1 MPFTIN
7 EFKSTM
13 MQYGGP
19 ARKNIFEVNL
29 NVIDSVTGRPDHIF
43 FCKTVS
49 VPGIN
54 VNVQTYM
61 PNAFGI
67 MQSVPVSTTHDQL
80 NCVFILDSSH
90 MILSFFHRWMQQV
103 VNYDVSGGIFSQ
115 VNDQLPYEFGYKDD
129 YVTTMTIKH
138 YSTDYSGYYEYTF
151 NDVFPTQVSGVD
163 LSWEENDSYATAT
176 VNFSYSTMKFDGTK
190 AGEPTDRFARG
201 TGLVD
206 YINRLGTSGQVIN
219 QSTLPRS
226 IQEAIDS
233 FVAIRNIGATLRSI
247 FK

>member
-1 MPFTIN
+1 
-7 EFKSTM
+7 
-13 MQYGGP
+13 
-19 ARKNIFEVNL
+19 
-29 NVIDSVTGRPDHIF
+29 
-43 FCKTVS
+43 
-49 VPGIN
+49 
-54 VNVQTYM
+54 
-61 PNAFGI
+61 
-67 MQSVPVSTTHDQL
+67 
-80 NCVFILDSSH
+80 
-90 MILSFFHRWMQQV
+90 
-103 VNYDVSGGIFSQ
+103 
-115 VNDQLPYEFGYKDD
+115 
-129 YVTTMTIKH
+129 
-138 YSTDYSGYYEYTF
+138 
-151 NDVFPTQVSGVD
+151 
-163 LSWEENDSYATAT
+163 